1 MMLEQDHCRELDDL
15 LNALC
20 EETITPEQASR
31 LESIVQSSR
40 RARDRYLAY
49 MSLDAELHWELAA
62 ATPGGCPGNLPL
74 PLGEGRGEG
83 SWADDPTSLP
93 LPLGEGRGEGSCE
106 EGTSQSPIL
115 GFLGDIGKQG
125 IDLSSKPTRFSML
138 VAAAVIGS
146 LLTLLAIWAAP
157 LYRKGNRP
165 QPGPTPPPDYVARL
179 TRTVDCQWKEIR
191 TAPVRGAHLRVGQ
204 QLALDGGLVEIVFD
218 SGAKVILEGPGV
230 LAIVS
235 TTAAR
240 LERGKLVAMVSDAAS
255 GFTIR
260 TPDALLRDLGTE
272 FGVEIDRSGRT
283 SLCVFQ
289 GAVSVETP
297 DAPNIP
303 STIVS
308 AGQAV
313 RVETALGTAVLAAP
327 ARPGHFVRNLPKP
340 VVSRADGRAMLATI
354 FDDGLEGWNK
364 KPLSKTYLLSQRP
377 TGGNPGGLLLS
388 TGNCPGTQL
397 IAPAA
402 YRGDLSRFDGGTISF
417 DAKYVQPGNNG
428 RRAGGFDFGL
438 IKITGGGRTV
448 KRRIADSPPTARWKT
463 FRGPFTAAA
472 FRVSQSDWEN
482 IIGNVTSL
490 TINLNAF
497 NGVPNEILAFDNIVL
512 LGQDTR

>member
-1 MMLEQDHCRELDDL
+1 MMLEHDRRRELDDL

-40 RARDRYLAY
+40 QARDRYLAY

-62 ATPGGCPGNLPL
+62 ATPGSPPETPPL
-74 PLGEGRGEG
+74 PNEG
-83 SWADDPTSLP
+83 
-93 LPLGEGRGEGSCE
+93 
-106 EGTSQSPIL
+106 GTGQSPIL
-115 GFLGDIGKQG
+115 GFLGDLGQQG

-165 QPGPTPPPDYVARL
+165 QPNPTAPPDYVARL
-179 TRTVDCQWKEIR
+179 TRTIDCQWAEPQ

-218 SGAKVILEGPGV
+218 SGAKVIIEGPGV
-230 LAIVS
+230 LAIAS
-235 TTAAR
+235 TSGAR
-240 LERGKLVAMVSDAAS
+240 LDRGKLVAMVPDAAT
-255 GFTIR
+255 GFTIT

-272 FGVEIDRSGRT
+272 FGVEIDGSGRT
-283 SLCVFQ
+283 RLCVFQ

-297 DAPNIP
+297 DAPD
-303 STIVS
+303 TIVR

-313 RVETALGTAVLAAP
+313 SVETALGTAVLAAP
-327 ARPGHFVRNLPKP
+327 ARPDHFVRNLPKP
-340 VVSRADGRAMLATI
+340 VVRGADGREMLAST
-354 FDDGLEGWNK
+354 FGDGLEGWTK
-364 KPLSKTYLLSQRP
+364 KPLSKTYLVSHQP
-377 TGGNPGGLLLS
+377 TGGNPGGFLLS
-388 TGNCPGTQL
+388 TGQGPGTQL
-397 IAPAA
+397 IAPAG
-402 YRGDLSRFDGGTISF
+402 YWGDLSRFDGGTISF
-417 DAKYVQPGNNG
+417 DARYVEFGDNG
-428 RRAGGFDFGL
+428 RRASGFDFGL

-448 KRRIADSPPTARWKT
+448 KRRITDSPPTANWKT

-497 NGVPNEILAFDNIVL
+497 RGVPNEIVAYDNIVL
-512 LGQDTR
+512 STGDVR